1 MITLPDYPDR
11 GIAEQRARLERSSL
25 ILQLLLITAGA
36 LWLFISLGSD
46 SSLLFRLGPVTILFS
61 SSLIIPDLVEF
72 GPNQRARVSTA
83 CCFLWPPL
91 LAFAEKNRYDGAS
104 IGSVLVLI
112 SVSFLLFYFSA
123 LLLHTEVNSLRLRGL
138 STFAGFGIAIPIIA
152 INSSLESWAIIFIT
166 GLLTTIPLLISKDG
180 SEVARS
186 EFYEKLRRAE
196 KRILDV
202 QTGNSVLQQSNSLLK
217 TAREEGRKNPELGLQ
232 LVRKAEDEA
241 SRILAFLE
249 DLTEMKEQSVAIV
262 AQSEQITGHEGE
274 ARRMI
279 ELGMGEM
286 ESGSLR
292 AAETIFKSAKDKA
305 MTIISHWE
313 NANLAISQA
322 EDAVGS
328 EEGHLIQAIRNT
340 IETARNAMENEDPK
354 YALAIVSE
362 VPSQM
367 GQVKELMSRAIGA
380 IGDAE
385 DAISLSGPDT
395 IDDAN
400 DRLLEAKE
408 AIKSGNASL
417 AIGLAEGITRSLR
430 RESEAQLTVQRALR
444 QKQSIIDRIPSG
456 DFATQW
462 LEKIGE
468 IESLADSGSWMKAS
482 ESLNSLTSD
491 LDSLGSRISE
501 ARDMLDFISQD
512 WIKLR
517 KRLESSG
524 IGPDNPDRSNTEKAL
539 SLAEGSLSDG
549 RIEDCLESI
558 GAADSAMESL
568 RRLI

>member
-1 MITLPDYPDR
+1 M
-11 GIAEQRARLERSSL
+11 SL
-25 ILQLLLITAGA
+25 VAAGA
-36 LWLFISLGSD
+36 WWLFLSLGSD

-61 SSLIIPDLVEF
+61 SALIIPDLVDF
-72 GPNQRARVSTA
+72 GPNERTRVSTA

-91 LAFAEKNRYDGAS
+91 LAFAEMNRHDGDS
-104 IGSVLVLI
+104 IGPVLVLF
-112 SVSFLLFYFSA
+112 SVSFLLFYFSS
-123 LLLHTEVNSLRLRGL
+123 LILHTEVNSLRLRGL
-138 STFAGFGIAIPIIA
+138 STGAGFGIAIPIVA
-152 INSSLESWAIIFIT
+152 INSNLESWAIISIT
-166 GLLTTIPLLISKDG
+166 GLLTIIPLLISKDG

-186 EFYEKLRRAE
+186 DFYEKLRRAE
-196 KRILDV
+196 KRILDI
-202 QTGNSVLQQSNSLLK
+202 QTGNNVLQQSNSLLK
-217 TAREEGRKNPELGLQ
+217 TAREEGRKNPDLGLQ
-232 LVRKAEDEA
+232 LVREAEDEA

-249 DLTEMKEQSVAIV
+249 DLAEMREQSEAVL

-274 ARRMI
+274 ARRI
-279 ELGMGEM
+279 LEIGIGEM

-292 AAETIFKSAKDKA
+292 AAESSFKSVRDKA
-305 MTIISHWE
+305 TTIITHWE
-313 NANLAISQA
+313 NASLAISQA

-328 EEGHLIQAIRNT
+328 EEGHLIQAIRTT
-340 IETARNAMENEDPK
+340 IAAARNAMENEDPK
-354 YALAIVSE
+354 YALSIVSE
-362 VPSQM
+362 VPHQM
-367 GQVKELMSRAIGA
+367 GQVKELLSRAIGA

-385 DAISLSGPDT
+385 NAISLSGPDT
-395 IDDAN
+395 INDAN
-400 DRLLEAKE
+400 DRLMEAKE

-501 ARDMLDFISQD
+501 AREMLDFISQD

-517 KRLESSG
+517 NRLESTG
-524 IGPDNPDRSNTEKAL
+524 IGPDNSDRSNTEKAL

-558 GAADSAMESL
+558 GVADSAMESL

>member
-25 ILQLLLITAGA
+25 ILQMSLVAAGA
-36 LWLFISLGSD
+36 WWLFLSLGSD

-61 SSLIIPDLVEF
+61 SALIIPDLVEF
-72 GPNQRARVSTA
+72 GPNERTRVSTA

-91 LAFAEKNRYDGAS
+91 LAFAEMNRHDGDS
-104 IGSVLVLI
+104 IGPVLVLI

-123 LLLHTEVNSLRLRGL
+123 LILHTEVNSLRLRGL
-138 STFAGFGIAIPIIA
+138 STGAGFGIAIPIVA
-152 INSSLESWAIIFIT
+152 INSNLESWAIISIT

-186 EFYEKLRRAE
+186 DFYEKLRRAE
-196 KRILDV
+196 KRILDI
-202 QTGNSVLQQSNSLLK
+202 QTGNNVLQQSNSLLK
-217 TAREEGRKNPELGLQ
+217 TAREEGRKNPDLGLQ
-232 LVRKAEDEA
+232 LVREAEDEA

-249 DLTEMKEQSVAIV
+249 DLAEMREQSEAVL

-274 ARRMI
+274 ARRI
-279 ELGMGEM
+279 LEIGIGEM

-292 AAETIFKSAKDKA
+292 AAESSFKSVRDKA
-305 MTIISHWE
+305 TTIITHWE
-313 NANLAISQA
+313 NALS
-322 EDAVGS
+322 
-328 EEGHLIQAIRNT
+328 
-340 IETARNAMENEDPK
+340 
-354 YALAIVSE
+354 IVSE
-362 VPSQM
+362 VPHQM
-367 GQVKELMSRAIGA
+367 GQVKELLSRAIGA

-385 DAISLSGPDT
+385 NAISLSGPDT
-395 IDDAN
+395 INDAN
-400 DRLLEAKE
+400 DRLMEAKE

-501 ARDMLDFISQD
+501 AREMLDFISQD

-517 KRLESSG
+517 NRLESTG
-524 IGPDNPDRSNTEKAL
+524 IGPDNSDRSNTEKAL

-558 GAADSAMESL
+558 GVADSAMESL